1 MRVRPIIA
9 VGAIAAAALVTG
21 GLSSAFASPDGEHGG
36 GFNCTPGN
44 TANAENQHD
53 LHNKDDH
60 GNGDDCV
67 ASAAVTT
74 TTTTPA
80 AVTPPAQSPTVSPAA
95 AARPPTAVVTA
106 QPRTA
111 G

>member
-1 MRVRPIIA
+1 MRVRPMIA
-9 VGAIAAAALVTG
+9 VGALAAAALVTG
-21 GLSSAFASPDGEHGG
+21 GLSSAFASPDGEHGF

-44 TANAENQHD
+44 PANAENQHD
-53 LHNKDDH
+53 IHGKDDH
-60 GNGDDCV
+60 GNGDDCPAPAQV
-67 ASAAVTT
+67 

-80 AVTPPAQSPTVSPAA
+80 AVTPSQSPAVSPAA
-95 AARPPTAVVTA
+95 AARPPTAVITA